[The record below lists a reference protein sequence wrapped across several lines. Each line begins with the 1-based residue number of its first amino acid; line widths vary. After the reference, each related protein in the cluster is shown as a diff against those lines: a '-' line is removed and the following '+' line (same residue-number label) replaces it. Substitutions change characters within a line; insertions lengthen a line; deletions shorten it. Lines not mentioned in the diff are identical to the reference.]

1 MSTASTPI
9 NVSAPLELSW
19 YREKT
24 TSEYYIYM
32 HFSEVVKLKANQ
44 SRSFNITINGKHW
57 FGPFTPKYLHTIT
70 VYSPSI
76 LGIAQKY
83 DILISKIE
91 NSTLP
96 PIINALEIYSVID
109 LSQSGTD
116 KQDGKFSSTHVNLV
130 PFFFFLKLYFITL
143 NYSLNYTLHHKL
155 FEYMFCTLN
164 YDYCYTLHPDV
175 KFAINLDV
183 NIKFRVQNIIKSI
196 VEDDKV

>member
-19 YREKT
+19 YTKKT
-24 TSEYYIYM
+24 TSEYHIYM

-44 SRSFNITINGKHW
+44 SRSLNITINGKHW
-57 FGPFTPKYLHTIT
+57 YGPFTPKYLHTIT
-70 VYSPSI
+70 VYTRSI
-76 LGIAQKY
+76 LEIAQKY
-83 DILISKIE
+83 NILISKIE

-130 PFFFFLKLYFITL
+130 PFFFGKKLYFII
-143 NYSLNYTLHHKL
+143 LNYTLNYTLYPKL
-155 FEYMFCTLN
+155 FECTFCILN
-164 YDYCYTLHPDV
+164 YDYCYALHPDV
-175 KFAINLDV
+175 KLRMPLTWMEI
-183 NIKFRVQNIIKSI
+183 
-196 VEDDKV
+196 

>member
-19 YREKT
+19 YTKKT
-24 TSEYYIYM
+24 TSEYHIYM

-44 SRSFNITINGKHW
+44 SRSLNITINGKHW
-57 FGPFTPKYLHTIT
+57 IGPFTPKYLHTIT
-70 VYSPSI
+70 AYSTSI
-76 LGIAQKY
+76 LEIAQKY

-130 PFFFFLKLYFITL
+130 LFFFLRANLIIFYHPKLYFK
-143 NYSLNYTLHHKL
+143 LH
-155 FEYMFCTLN
+155 FT
-164 YDYCYTLHPDV
+164 P
-175 KFAINLDV
+175 
-183 NIKFRVQNIIKSI
+183 
-196 VEDDKV
+196 

>member
-19 YREKT
+19 DTENA

-32 HFSEVVKLKANQ
+32 YFSEVVKLKANQ
-44 SRSFNITINGKHW
+44 SRSLNITLNGKPGY
-57 FGPFTPKYLHTIT
+57 GPFIPKYLHTFT
-70 VYSPSI
+70 LYAPSI
-76 LGIAQKY
+76 LDTAQKY

-130 PFFFFLKLYFITL
+130 PYLFIIIFFG
-143 NYSLNYTLHHKL
+143 NYILS
-155 FEYMFCTLN
+155 
-164 YDYCYTLHPDV
+164 P
-175 KFAINLDV
+175 
-183 NIKFRVQNIIKSI
+183 
-196 VEDDKV
+196 

>member
-19 YREKT
+19 YT
-24 TSEYYIYM
+24 QNVTSEYHIYM

-57 FGPFTPKYLHTIT
+57 SGPFTPKYLHTIT
-70 VYSPSI
+70 VYTPSI
-76 LGIAQKY
+76 LEIAPKY

-96 PIINALEIYSVID
+96 PIINAIEIFSVID

-116 KQDGKFSSTHVNLV
+116 KQDGMFSSTQVNLV
-130 PFFFFLKLYFITL
+130 AYILEKLHFIIL
-143 NYSLNYTLHHKL
+143 NYILNYTLHPKFFWIHI
-155 FEYMFCTLN
+155 
-164 YDYCYTLHPDV
+164 LHP
-175 KFAINLDV
+175 KL
-183 NIKFRVQNIIKSI
+183 
-196 VEDDKV
+196 